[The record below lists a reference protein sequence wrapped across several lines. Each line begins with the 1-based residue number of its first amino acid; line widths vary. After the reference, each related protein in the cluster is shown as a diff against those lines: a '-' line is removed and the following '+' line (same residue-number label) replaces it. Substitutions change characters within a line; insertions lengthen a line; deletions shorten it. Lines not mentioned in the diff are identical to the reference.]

1 MTVIL
6 ISCILGDRLESVHPF
21 IDSAICTAHSSP
33 GNRIMSVSNILHT
46 GWLFPALVFLLA
58 TVLPATTAAAAEQ
71 VNVYSARHYDSDDA
85 LYDAFTTATG
95 IEVHVLQGDSDQL
108 IARIQREGGASPADV
123 LMTVDAARL
132 WRAEQAGVLEPVRSK
147 VLEERVPA
155 HLRHP
160 QGLWFG
166 FSTRARL
173 IFRRGDAVAE
183 DAVATYESLA
193 GPDLRGRVCIRS
205 STNVYNQ
212 SLIASMIAADGA
224 EATQAW
230 ARGLVGNLARRPQGG
245 DTDQLRALAA
255 GECDVAVANHY
266 YYARLQE
273 SDDAGDRAVADAISV
288 VLPNQEGRGA
298 HVNIGGAGVVR
309 DAPHRANAVRFLEFL
324 ASPEA
329 QALFAAGNYEFP
341 AVPDAEPH
349 PAIAFLEGMRTDQ
362 VNVSV
367 LGRHNAEAVKIADR
381 AGWR

>member
-1 MTVIL
+1 
-6 ISCILGDRLESVHPF
+6 
-21 IDSAICTAHSSP
+21 
-33 GNRIMSVSNILHT
+33 MSVSNILHT
-46 GWLFPALVFLLA
+46 GWLFPALVLLLA
-58 TVLPATTAAAAEQ
+58 TVLPATAPAAEQ

-147 VLEERVPA
+147 ILEERVPA

-212 SLIASMIAADGA
+212 SLIASMIAANGA

-266 YYARLQE
+266 YYVRLQE

-309 DAPHRANAVRFLEFL
+309 GAPHRANAVRFLEFL